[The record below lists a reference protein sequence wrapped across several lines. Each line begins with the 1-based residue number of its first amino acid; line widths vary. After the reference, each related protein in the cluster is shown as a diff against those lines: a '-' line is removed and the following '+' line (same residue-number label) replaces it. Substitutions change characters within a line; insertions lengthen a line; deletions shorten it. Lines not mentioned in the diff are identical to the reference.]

1 MTKQNDENF
10 FNLHFYGS
18 YSENIKNNN
27 EIEAI
32 LSNKSEGVKDKAQ
45 KIKKIFIQNG
55 ITQKNT
61 KNSRENNSSSYS
73 RSMRDTQNIRITV
86 DQNRGFNIWDYFL
99 LSTIFN
105 NHSQTQPI
113 IINNGPITRSSN
125 SFNQNEKDT
134 SNKNNAINKL
144 LFLISLCIITHLMVC
159 AAYNL
164 YFKEEAEKGDKP
176 IDYLANRQRDISI
189 FQLLFGSASFIIA
202 GISITDN
209 SIFIPFLINTFI
221 CLCSS
226 VIFYC
231 AHNKTNTN
239 EVEPYIKLVELMI
252 KNDLNPP
259 PYNESVNNPT
269 APTNPNTEFINP
281 NAKATHANYPPCT
294 DL

>member
-1 MTKQNDENF
+1 MTTQNTEDF
-10 FNLHFYGS
+10 FNLHFHGN
-18 YSENIKNNN
+18 YSESIKSNRQ
-27 EIEAI
+27 IIDI
-32 LSNKSEGVKDKAQ
+32 LSSRSEGVKDKAQ
-45 KIKKIFIQNG
+45 KIKKILNQNG
-55 ITQKNT
+55 VTRKNT
-61 KNSRENNSSSYS
+61 KNSRENNSRSYS
-73 RSMRDTQNIRITV
+73 RSMPDTQNIHITV
-86 DQNRGFNIWDYFL
+86 DQNRGFDIWDYFL

-125 SFNQNEKDT
+125 SFNQNEKDS
-134 SNKNNAINKL
+134 SNKNNTTNKF

-164 YFKEEAEKGDKP
+164 YFKEEAEKSDKP

-202 GISITDN
+202 SVSMNDS

-231 AHNKTNTN
+231 AHNKTITN
-239 EVEPYIKLVELMI
+239 EVEPYIELVELMI
-252 KNDLNPP
+252 KNGLNPP
-259 PYNESVNNPT
+259 SYEESLNTPT
-269 APTNPNTEFINP
+269 APTNPNSEFTNP
-281 NAKATHANYPPCT
+281 NAKAAYYNDLPYT